1 MSDCIKK
8 ENMDAYTNLT
18 DEIIRQIVLKSDR
31 DPHLIKAKKLLQDL
45 WSRNLY
51 KFIDESSPIKD
62 TPFKDV
68 RCLTIFNFMVLQ
80 RLRKL

>member
-1 MSDCIKK
+1 
-8 ENMDAYTNLT
+8 MDAYTNLT
-18 DEIIRQIVLKSDR
+18 EEIIRRIVLKPDHG
-31 DPHLIKAKKLLQDL
+31 DPHLRKAKKLLQDL

-68 RCLTIFNFMVLQ
+68 RNLTIFNFMVLQ
-80 RLRKL
+80 RLRKF